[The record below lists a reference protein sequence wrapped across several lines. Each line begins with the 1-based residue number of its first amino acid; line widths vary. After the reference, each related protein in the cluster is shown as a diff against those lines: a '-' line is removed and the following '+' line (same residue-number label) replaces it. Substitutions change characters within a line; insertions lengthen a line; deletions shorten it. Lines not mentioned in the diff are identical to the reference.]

1 MTTENKNTQS
11 NGAVDTVVNWVEKR
25 LPVFSFLKHQGEYQ
39 TPRNLS
45 YAWNFGSLA
54 GIALMIQIITG
65 IFLAMNYVPHI
76 DHAFNSVERIMRD
89 VPYGWLIRYV
99 HAVGASMFFGVTYIH
114 ICRGLYYGS
123 YKSPREI
130 LWFFGII
137 IFLTMMATAFMGYVL
152 PWGQMS
158 FWGATVITGLF
169 TAFDEMAQTIKVI
182 RPVGFA
188 AIALGFSYVTYQF
201 MGKKLSAKC
210 FKTSIILLSVAFAFL
225 ATGAIWKGLGT
236 GIQTFLLGSFT
247 VDNPTLNRFFALHYL
262 LPFVIT
268 GLVVMH
274 VIALHTHGSNNP
286 TGVEVK
292 TKKDTIPFHP
302 YYTVKDFFGFG
313 LFFVV
318 FFAYVFFAPNDL
330 GHPDNYI
337 PADPLVT
344 PPHIVPEW
352 YFLPFYAILRAVP
365 DIAIPF
371 TDIVI
376 MSSKLAGVLAMFGSI
391 LILFALPWLDKHPVK
406 SGAYRP
412 MFKMFYWVFIING
425 ILLGYMGGQTADG
438 TTFGLPNVYI
448 GRACTLYYFAYFV
461 AVLPLLS
468 KIEKAK
474 ELPNSIYE
482 STLKK

>member
-1 MTTENKNTQS
+1 MSENINTNKS
-11 NGAVDTVVNWVEKR
+11 NSAVDVVVNWVEKR
-25 LPVFSFLKHQGEYQ
+25 LPVFSFAKHQGEYQ

-54 GIALMIQIITG
+54 GVALMIQIVTG

-89 VPYGWLIRYV
+89 VPYGWLIRYT
-99 HAVGASMFFGVTYIH
+99 HAVGASMFFAVTYVH

-130 LWFFGII
+130 LWFIGII

-158 FWGATVITGLF
+158 FWGATVISGLF
-169 TAFDEMAQTIKVI
+169 TAFDEMADTIAVI
-182 RPVGFA
+182 RPV
-188 AIALGFSYVTYQF
+188 AIALLLVAATATVVQYFRGKITQKCVKIAFVGLFVGF
-201 MGKKLSAKC
+201 L
-210 FKTSIILLSVAFAFL
+210 FL
-225 ATGAIWKGLGT
+225 ATGSVWKGLGS

-262 LPFVIT
+262 LPFVIF
-268 GLVVMH
+268 GLVFVH
-274 VIALHTHGSNNP
+274 VIALHTHGSSNP

-292 TKKDTIPFHP
+292 TSKDTIPFHP

-313 LFFVV
+313 VFFII

-337 PADPLVT
+337 PADALVT

-371 TDIVI
+371 TGIVI
-376 MSSKLAGVLAMFGSI
+376 VSSKLAGVLAMFGSI
-391 LILFALPWLDKHPVK
+391 LILFALPWLDKHNTR
-406 SGAYRP
+406 SGAFRP
-412 MFKMFYWVFIING
+412 KFKLFYWLFIANG

-438 TTFGLPNVYI
+438 YTFGIPNVYI
-448 GRACTLYYFAYFV
+448 GRLCTLYYFGYFL
-461 AVLPLLS
+461 AILPILS
-468 KIEKAK
+468 KIEQGRK
-474 ELPNSIYE
+474 LPESIYE
-482 STLKK
+482 STRTK